1 MTTMKEK
8 YQAAE
13 KLLLKHTKNAVLN
26 GRVQVT
32 WQEDGSFYY
41 AKESGYPETEY
52 EFVKV
57 DPVTGE
63 KSPLFDHEG
72 LLKALK
78 EADLGEKITFNSVD
92 YSEGMVNFV
101 KDGKD
106 YMYDPDTGKLSDF
119 GYMPKE
125 AAVSNGSYK
134 LFIRDWNLYS
144 EDMETGKVTRLT
156 FDGCK
161 DNGYATPGDVD
172 ESVTKKV
179 KDELRPPYA
188 LFSHDGTKALTY
200 RLDQRAVKELFIIQ
214 GYDEEG
220 KESIRPRLH
229 TYKCAFPE
237 DPDIPLYYFYLID
250 LKTNKV
256 TPVDFAPFMNA
267 WGVACWSED
276 DSFLTATWVE
286 RGYQTG
292 KMLKIDAETGETD
305 VLVTDT
311 TDTFLNLGT
320 HGQLDG
326 FKEYGF
332 SNFLTSDQKLAVFQS
347 EREDF
352 ARYFAYDAVT
362 KECKGAITP
371 ADIIAEQMIEVDE
384 EEQYI
389 YFIGTHLETCSDP
402 YYEGLCRVHFDGTG
416 FEILTK
422 EDAFHTIQFNKDVYV
437 DTYSRV
443 DLPPVT
449 VLCKKDGTKI
459 ATVEEADI
467 TNLMALGYIIPER
480 FTATASDG
488 KTTLHGIVIKP
499 EGLEEGQ
506 TVPYVDHIYGGPQT
520 YFVPKTFTWD
530 QRMGREIF
538 GGLQSLAKVGIAGV
552 MIDGLGTPG
561 LGKKLHDVSWQ
572 NIHGC
577 NGLKDHVYV
586 AEELKQKF
594 PFIDIEK
601 AGIWGNSGG
610 GCATSRALLEFPDY
624 FKVGVSS
631 AGNHDQRMYFYG
643 WTERYYGLYN
653 KDHKQAY
660 LDGDNTALAK
670 NLKGKLLIVH
680 GLMDDNV
687 TFSESVRLVDALI
700 KEDKEFDMF
709 VLPRCN
715 HNVPADP
722 YFQRRKLDYFVKHLL
737 NEAAPSDYHFE

>member
-1 MTTMKEK
+1 MKTMKEK
-8 YQAAE
+8 YQDAE

-26 GRVQVT
+26 GKVKVT
-32 WQEDGSFYY
+32 ELEDGSFFY
-41 AKESGYPETEY
+41 AKESGYPETTY
-52 EFVKV
+52 EFIKV
-57 DPVTGE
+57 NPETGE
-63 KSPLFDHEG
+63 KTPLFDHAP
-72 LLKALK
+72 LRKALK
-78 EADLGEKITFNSVD
+78 EAELGEEITFGSID
-92 YSEGMVNFV
+92 YSEKMVYFTV
-101 KDGKD
+101 DQKD
-106 YMYDPDTGKLSDF
+106 YMYDPETCKLTDLGYYYKDASVSSD
-119 GYMPKE
+119 Y
-125 AAVSNGSYK
+125 YR
-134 LFIRDWNLYS
+134 LTIRDWNLYS
-144 EDMETGKVTRLT
+144 EDLETGKITQLT
-156 FDGCK
+156 YDGVK

-179 KDELRPPYA
+179 KGELRAPYA
-188 LFSHDGTKALTY
+188 VFSHDGTKVLTY
-200 RLDQRAVKELFIIQ
+200 RLDQRAVKELYIIQ
-214 GYDEEG
+214 GFDEEH

-237 DPDIPLYYFYLID
+237 DQDYPLHYLYMID

-256 TPVDFAPFMNA
+256 TQADFAPFMNV
-267 WGVACWSED
+267 WGCASWSED
-276 DSFLTATWVE
+276 DTYLTATWVE

-292 KMLKIDAETGETD
+292 KMLKIDAETGECE
-305 VLVTDT
+305 VLVTET

-326 FKEYGF
+326 FGEYGY
-332 SNFLTSDQKLAVFQS
+332 SNFLTKDQKLAVFQS
-347 EREDF
+347 ERDDF
-352 ARYFAYDAVT
+352 ARYFAYDAET
-362 KECKGAITP
+362 KECLGAITP
-371 ADIIAEQMIEVDE
+371 ADIIAEQMISADE
-384 EEQYI
+384 EEKYI
-389 YFIGTHLETCSDP
+389 YFMGTHLETCSDP

-422 EDAFHTIQFNKDVYV
+422 EDAFHTIQFLKNGYV

-449 VLCKKDGTKI
+449 VLCRKDGTRI
-459 ATVEEADI
+459 SVIEEADI
-467 TNLMALGYIIPER
+467 TNLMNLGYIIPER

-488 KTTLHGIVIKP
+488 KTTLYGIVIRP
-499 EGLEEGQ
+499 EGIKDGE

-520 YFVPKTFTWD
+520 YFVPKKFTWD
-530 QRMGREIF
+530 QAMGREIF
-538 GGLQSLAKVGIAGV
+538 GGLESLAKTGIAGV

-577 NGLKDHVYV
+577 NGLKDHVTI
-586 AEELKQKF
+586 AAELKQKF
-594 PFIDIEK
+594 PFIDIEN

-610 GCATSRALLEFPDY
+610 GCATSRALLEYPDY

-631 AGNHDQRMYFYG
+631 AGNHDQRMYYFG

-653 KDHKQAY
+653 KEHKQAY

-687 TFSESVRLVDALI
+687 TFPESVRLVDALI

-737 NEAAPSDYHFE
+737 HEETPSDYHFE